1 MKHLVQEQI
10 IDDHDESK
18 DIFSKLD
25 NAMAV
30 CSWFIP
36 FYYIWL
42 NLIIWQM
49 NEIQS
54 RIVTGLVL
62 CTYRIALDVK
72 DK

>member
-10 IDDHDESK
+10 IEDHDESK

-30 CSWFIP
+30 WFIP
-36 FYYIWL
+36 FDCIWI

-49 NEIQS
+49 NEIQL
-54 RIVTGLVL
+54 RIVIGLVL